1 MASARPVLESCDET
15 GSPWTLVVHVDARGD
30 EGQRDALAEIMLGER
45 GGDQVLRLPW
55 VSKHAPGGY
64 RLEVGNSVALAA
76 TRPFAEEGVRCGIPG
91 VDDSPFTWE
100 LAGNCAFA
108 STFDYHG

>member
-1 MASARPVLESCDET
+1 M
-15 GSPWTLVVHVDARGD
+15 HVDARGD
-30 EGQRDALAEIMLGER
+30 EGQREALAEIMLGER

-55 VSKHAPGGY
+55 VNKPRQLVGVRTSPIRIEHAPGGY
-64 RLEVGNSVALAA
+64 RLKVGNSVALAA